1 MIQQSMQQTWVWHKP
16 TWRRLP
22 LTPSQNYQN
31 LHRTGETD
39 SWRAQTKPC
48 AHQDPGERSSDPTRN
63 RPRHA
68 HECQGVSSGGVGWWW
83 PVAGS
88 KALSAAMPAWDI
100 LKEVTVIFITSTIVQ
115 AQVKQQWGN
124 TDLPI
129 NRKLDYWFIE
139 HSTIHQKKTQF
150 PPVSLS
156 HQEASISLLSLPIR
170 GQTEWKPQ
178 SQKMTQTDY
187 KDHNLV

>member
-1 MIQQSMQQTWVWHKP
+1 MPSPNRVFLFSPFLHPTLSFCLSMYMCTCIYCESRLQRSHP
-16 TWRRLP
+16 LP
-22 LTPSQNYQN
+22 LRYCDELGLGKQT
-31 LHRTGETD
+31 
-39 SWRAQTKPC
+39 WRAQTKPC

-115 AQVKQQWGN
+115 AQVKQQ
-124 TDLPI
+124 
-129 NRKLDYWFIE
+129 
-139 HSTIHQKKTQF
+139 
-150 PPVSLS
+150 
-156 HQEASISLLSLPIR
+156 
-170 GQTEWKPQ
+170 
-178 SQKMTQTDY
+178 
-187 KDHNLV
+187 